1 MATGESMDMLKRVVV
16 IFRATDAC
24 VNVGNTLLVLRSI
37 VGDS

>member
-1 MATGESMDMLKRVVV
+1 MVTSESMDMLKRVVV

-24 VNVGNTLLVLRSI
+24 VNVGKTLSVLRST